1 MAQFNQHPPYSKP
14 SNTAA
19 SQRRVLAF
27 FRRFVQDSFSGA
39 ALYNKPSMKNIL
51 TSLLI
56 AGLVLMPSLS
66 FAATYTPAQISATQQ
81 LLSLL
86 ETELQTLL
94 AQQPASSTPAC
105 PSGKEYINDSCQ
117 WTVASQAA
125 LNSQQRETT
134 APTPVSTASYSDY
147 LECKREDQQIPY
159 FKQGAA
165 GAEQQAD
172 IERCETLEESF

>member
-1 MAQFNQHPPYSKP
+1 
-14 SNTAA
+14 
-19 SQRRVLAF
+19 
-27 FRRFVQDSFSGA
+27 
-39 ALYNKPSMKNIL
+39 
-51 TSLLI
+51 
-56 AGLVLMPSLS
+56 MPSLS